1 MKQSISGNQIIPV
14 LKKLQPLV
22 DAHIT
27 PERLRR
33 YVTSISSA
41 SAPSTAASAIR
52 NPILKEHLRE
62 DGAFAGDYLHFQDNF
77 ANTGSTAILTGCDD
91 PRKALWYFAHLDT
104 LSYLVQPQQGTRY
117 PLVPFGHHLIRDGSR
132 RAIAYRFDL
141 SKCDYFVV
149 ANGRLESE
157 DQRPFFEPEN
167 SSTQLKSG
175 DRVVFSARYQE
186 DPISGDFSAHID
198 NAGAVAALATAAPVL
213 AAAKIEALL
222 AFPDEEEGP
231 LGSGNQVMG
240 RGSTRIVN
248 LLPVPN
254 LVIVSDVQQAGGDT
268 QADTRGGIENSTR
281 LGNGAVLAEFSSF
294 ARGAVTP
301 PHLYALAVSLTD
313 ALLEFGVKIQESNN
327 AYTSRSDDV
336 SALLKTP
343 NVLLLGFPGFNRH
356 FDLGTPKAN
365 LHDLV
370 SLSKAFVYFAVLSSE
385 LRRIQDQLIRK

>member
-1 MKQSISGNQIIPV
+1 MKQSISGNQISSV

-33 YVTSISSA
+33 YVTSISSVA
-41 SAPSTAASAIR
+41 TPSTAASAIR
-52 NPILKEHLRE
+52 NPILKKLLRE
-62 DGAFAGDYLHFQDNF
+62 DGAFAGGYLHFQDNF
-77 ANTGSTAILTGCDD
+77 ANTGSTAILTGSND
-91 PRKALWYFAHLDT
+91 PGKALWYFAHLDT

-141 SKCDYFVV
+141 SKRDYFVV
-149 ANGRLESE
+149 ANGRLESA

-175 DRVVFSARYQE
+175 DRVVFSATYQE
-186 DPISGDFSAHID
+186 DPISGDLSAHID
-198 NAGAVAALATAAPVL
+198 NAGAVAALATTAPVL
-213 AAAKIEALL
+213 AAARIEALL

-231 LGSGNQVMG
+231 LGSGNQVIG
-240 RGSTRIVN
+240 RGSARIVN
-248 LLPVPN
+248 LLPVPD
-254 LVIVSDVQQAGGDT
+254 LVIVSDVQQAGGEA

-301 PHLYALAVSLTD
+301 PHLYALAVSLAD
-313 ALLEFGVKIQESNN
+313 SLRDFGVKIQESNN

-356 FDLGTPKAN
+356 FDLGTPRAN

-385 LRRIQDQLIRK
+385 LRRIQDQLARK

>member
-1 MKQSISGNQIIPV
+1 MKQSISGKRIIPA

-33 YVTSISSA
+33 YVTSLSSA
-41 SAPSTAASAIR
+41 AAPSTAASAIR
-52 NPILKEHLRE
+52 NSVLKEHLRE
-62 DGAFAGDYLHFQDNF
+62 DGAFKCNSLHFHDNF
-77 ANTGSTAILTGCDD
+77 ANTGSTAILTGSSN
-91 PRKALWYFAHLDT
+91 PQKALWYFAHLDT
-104 LSYLVQPQQGTRY
+104 LSYLVQPRQGARY
-117 PLVPFGHHLIRDGSR
+117 PLVPFCHHLVRDGSR
-132 RAIAYRFDL
+132 QAVVYRFDL
-141 SKCDYFVV
+141 SKGNYLIV

-157 DQRPFFEPEN
+157 DQRPFFKPEN
-167 SSTQLKSG
+167 NSTQLKSG
-175 DRVVFSARYQE
+175 DRVVLSARYQE
-186 DPISGDFSAHID
+186 DPVSGDFSAHID
-198 NAGAVAALATAAPVL
+198 NAGAVAALVAAAPVL
-213 AAAKIEALL
+213 ATARIDALL

-248 LLPVPN
+248 LLPVPS
-254 LVIVSDVQQAGGDT
+254 LVIVSDVQQAGGDA
-268 QADTRGGIENSTR
+268 QADTRGGIENSTK

-301 PHLYALAVSLTD
+301 PHLYALAVTLAN
-313 ALLEFGVKIQESNN
+313 ALREFGVKIQESNN

-370 SLSKAFVYFAVLSSE
+370 SLAKAFVYFAVLRSE
-385 LRRIQDQLIRK
+385 LRRIQERLTGK

>member
-1 MKQSISGNQIIPV
+1 MKQSISGNQISSV

-33 YVTSISSA
+33 YVTSISSVA
-41 SAPSTAASAIR
+41 TPSTAASAIR
-52 NPILKEHLRE
+52 NPILKKLLRE
-62 DGAFAGDYLHFQDNF
+62 DGAFAGGYLHFQDNF
-77 ANTGSTAILTGCDD
+77 ANTGSTAILTGSND
-91 PRKALWYFAHLDT
+91 PGKALWYFAHLDT

-141 SKCDYFVV
+141 SKRDYFVV
-149 ANGRLESE
+149 ANGRLESA

-175 DRVVFSARYQE
+175 DRVVFSATYQE
-186 DPISGDFSAHID
+186 DPISGDLSAHID

-213 AAAKIEALL
+213 AAARIEALL

-231 LGSGNQVMG
+231 LGSGNQVIG
-240 RGSTRIVN
+240 RGSARIVN
-248 LLPVPN
+248 LLPVPD
-254 LVIVSDVQQAGGDT
+254 LVIVSDVQQAGGEA

-301 PHLYALAVSLTD
+301 PHLYALAVSLAD
-313 ALLEFGVKIQESNN
+313 SLRDFGVKIQESNN

-356 FDLGTPKAN
+356 FDLGTPRAN

-385 LRRIQDQLIRK
+385 LRRIQDQLARK

>member
-1 MKQSISGNQIIPV
+1 MKQSISGNRIIPA

-33 YVTSISSA
+33 YVTSLSSA
-41 SAPSTAASAIR
+41 PAPSTAASAIR
-52 NPILKEHLRE
+52 NSVLREHLRE
-62 DGAFAGDYLHFQDNF
+62 DGAFKSNSLHFHDNF
-77 ANTGSTAILTGCDD
+77 ANTGSTAILTGSSD
-91 PRKALWYFAHLDT
+91 PKKALWYFAHLDT
-104 LSYLVQPQQGTRY
+104 LSYLVQPRQGARY
-117 PLVPFGHHLIRDGSR
+117 PLVPFCHHLVRDGSR
-132 RAIAYRFDL
+132 QAVVYRFDL
-141 SKCDYFVV
+141 SKGHYLVV

-157 DQRPFFEPEN
+157 DQHPFFKPEN

-175 DRVVFSARYQE
+175 DRVVLSARYQE
-186 DPISGDFSAHID
+186 DPVSGDFSAHID
-198 NAGAVAALATAAPVL
+198 NAGAVAALATAAPVF
-213 AAAKIEALL
+213 AAARIDTLL

-231 LGSGNQVMG
+231 PGSGNQVMG
-240 RGSTRIVN
+240 RGGTRIVN

-254 LVIVSDVQQAGGDT
+254 LVIVSDVQQAGGDA

-301 PHLYALAVSLTD
+301 PHLYALAVNLAD
-313 ALLEFGVKIQESNN
+313 ALREFGVQIQQSNN

-370 SLSKAFVYFAVLSSE
+370 SLAKAFIYFTVLGSE
-385 LRRIQDQLIRK
+385 LRWIQEQLTGK